1 MQHKIYLAMIVT
13 LMLTLSG
20 CATWK
25 HPYKGESD
33 FYRDKLSCEKQAAQI
48 YPTII
53 VNQLNPGYQSP
64 TTTNCRR
71 INSDDKNSQVICNT
85 TPGLYMP
92 PSYSQ
97 NDVNASRRDAAVESC
112 LRAGDWRLE
121 Y

>member
-1 MQHKIYLAMIVT
+1 MVLVPIALFT
-13 LMLTLSG
+13 LILSG

-48 YPTII
+48 YPMVI
-53 VNQLNPGYQSP
+53 VNQLNPGYQTP
-64 TTTNCRR
+64 ANTVCRKVG
-71 INSDDKNSQVICNT
+71 DDNDSRVICNT
-85 TPGLYMP
+85 SPGLYVP

-97 NDVNASRRDAAVESC
+97 NDANESQRKAAVNSC
-112 LRAGDWRLE
+112 LKAGDWRLE

>member
-1 MQHKIYLAMIVT
+1 MLHKVYLGVIALLVLT
-13 LMLTLSG
+13 TLSG

-64 TTTNCRR
+64 STTNCRR
-71 INSDDKNSQVICNT
+71 LNDDRNSPVVCNT
-85 TPGLYMP
+85 TPGMYLP

-97 NDVNASRRDAAVESC
+97 SDVNGARREDAVNSC
-112 LRAGDWRLE
+112 LKAGGWRLE